1 MYTFLGT
8 MVVVSAILSV
18 ILLLFYAGFIW
29 HFWANG
35 YDEKRSDKIW
45 LLVFMIAFGIYANG
59 WHQLN
64 LWLII
69 PSGIVLLLNFVLFR
83 KRWQEYKRDF
93 IGEWAFLSLLV
104 GLTLSIF
111 SCRHFEK
118 AQQEYA
124 WEHAE
129 TYKVIRFE
137 TVTETEDD
145 YISVGGEYPTLQNIG
160 TVDVQC
166 KYVILSD
173 GNAYCIEKN
182 KGNIKTVYCYQVED
196 SMRVFNGKI
205 VTNPYD

>member
-1 MYTFLGT
+1 MYTFLGIT
-8 MVVVSAILSV
+8 VVMMAVLCV
-18 ILLLFYAGFIW
+18 IWGLLYAGFIW

-45 LLVFMIAFGIYANG
+45 MFVCLLALIFYANG

-83 KRWQEYKRDF
+83 KRWQEYKKDF
-93 IGEWAFLSLLV
+93 FGEGIILAILG
-104 GLTLSIF
+104 GLTMSIVAYK
-111 SCRHFEK
+111 HFEK
-118 AQQEYA
+118 MQQEYA

-182 KGNIKTVYCYQVED
+182 KGNIKTVYCSQVED

-205 VTNPYD
+205 VTNPYN

>member
-29 HFWANG
+29 HFWISG

-45 LLVFMIAFGIYANG
+45 LFVFMIAFGVYING
-59 WHQLN
+59 WHHTN

-69 PSGIVLLLNFVLFR
+69 PSGIVLLLNFALFR
-83 KRWQEYKRDF
+83 KRWQEYKKDF
-93 IGEWAFLSLLV
+93 IGELAVLSLLV

-111 SCRHFEK
+111 SCRRFEK
-118 AQQEYA
+118 TQQEYA

-137 TVTETEDD
+137 TMTETEDD
-145 YISVGGEYPTLQNIG
+145 YITLGDEYPISYKSG
-160 TVDVQC
+160 TIDVER

-182 KGNIKTVYCYQVED
+182 KGNIKTVYCSQVED